1 MSVFYHFNQEGSFL
15 KVRKE
20 KKEKFNQ
27 YTIDYNKE
35 KLSFYKG
42 AKIEIKEQKPEK

>member
-1 MSVFYHFNQEGSFL
+1 MQLNLYKLSLMGMWCYP
-15 KVRKE
+15 
-20 KKEKFNQ
+20 NQ

>member
-20 KKEKFNQ
+20 E